1 MFHRRTLFV
10 LGAGASAEA
19 EMPIGPKLAAAI
31 GKKMDVRFEHFNK
44 HVGDGDIG
52 LYLQITNQLRT
63 NANELQSA
71 GWLIRDGVTLSQS
84 NDDFLDLHRDD
95 PHVNLVGKAA
105 IVRTILEAER
115 TSKLALDEVGGRKI
129 FKPEKLANTWF
140 LKFMYMLG
148 RGMAK
153 GDVRQIFDSV
163 AFIIFNYDRCVEHFL
178 YNALQKVYG
187 IRENDAADILADCTI
202 IHPYG
207 LVGPYLPFGRGV
219 PFGAG
224 SADYRQ
230 LSQQIKTYT
239 EQIAA
244 ADLMG
249 EIETEFHRAECIVF
263 LGFAYHTQNM
273 RLLKPAKPIKR
284 KRVFG
289 TAYQMSDSDTDV
301 VSHQIADFFD
311 GGLGVDRK
319 QLLRFENK
327 LTAADLFDNYAKSLT
342 GGD

>member
-10 LGAGASAEA
+10 LGAGTSAEA
-19 EMPIGPKLAAAI
+19 GMPIGPKLAAAI
-31 GKKMDVRFEHFNK
+31 GKKMDIRFEPSNRHI
-44 HVGDGDIG
+44 GDGDLQ
-52 LYLQITNQLRT
+52 LYAQITNQQRT
-63 NANELQSA
+63 EAKELQCA
-71 GWLIRDGVTLSQS
+71 GWLIRDGITLSQS
-84 NDDFLDLHRDD
+84 IDDFLDLHRDN
-95 PHVNLVGKAA
+95 PYVNLFGKAA
-105 IVRTILEAER
+105 IVKTILEAER
-115 TSKLALDEVGGRKI
+115 TSKLAFERVDGRDI

-148 RGMAK
+148 RGIAK
-153 GDVRQIFDSV
+153 SDARQIFDNV
-163 AFIIFNYDRCVEHFL
+163 AFIIFNYDRCIEHFL

-202 IHPYG
+202 IHTYG
-207 LVGPYLPFGRGV
+207 LVGPYLPIGSGV
-219 PFGAG
+219 PFGAE
-224 SADYRQ
+224 SANYRE
-230 LSQQIKTYT
+230 LSQLIKTYT

-244 ADLMG
+244 ADVMG
-249 EIETEFHRAECIVF
+249 EIEAEFHRAECIVF

-284 KRVFG
+284 KDVFG

-301 VSHQIADFFD
+301 VSHQIADFFE
-311 GGLGVDRK
+311 GGMAAGAQRW
-319 QLLRFENK
+319 LRFENK